1 MARVR
6 TGNPNGRHKKLPP
19 AKLPD
24 PAKVAAKS
32 TKSRASKRDI
42 TDIWTPEFEENL
54 LECLRQGASVNDVIE
69 SHNISRRTIYSRIRS
84 DEEWKERWEEAI
96 KIGDDAIRDEIRRR
110 AMNGVLEPVYHE
122 GEVVGH
128 KRKYSDILLM
138 FLAKSRMPEFREN
151 NHEHNHTF
159 NFEGIAER
167 FAARIAAIAA
177 TREARVLIDE
187 SDE

>member
-6 TGNPNGRHKKLPP
+6 TGKPNGRPKKLPP
-19 AKLPD
+19 TRLPK
-24 PAKVAAKS
+24 PAAVAAHS
-32 TKSRASKRDI
+32 TKSRASKRDLD
-42 TDIWTPEFEENL
+42 DIWTEEFEENI
-54 LECLRQGASVNDVIE
+54 LECLRLGCSVNDVIE
-69 SHNISRRTIYSRIRS
+69 SHHISRRTIYQRLRT
-84 DEEWKERWEEAI
+84 DEEWKERWDEAI
-96 KIGDDAIRDEIRRR
+96 HIGDDAIRDEIRRR
-110 AMNGVLEPVYHE
+110 AMNGVNEPVYHE

-151 NHEHNHTF
+151 QHEHSHTF

-167 FAARIAAIAA
+167 FAARVAAIAT
-177 TREARVLIDE
+177 TREARESSEE